1 MTRGCN
7 FIGFGLDFTLIRWFI
22 CKKATISSWTWCILK
37 KKKSLIL
44 KTAHAGR
51 LLKYFL
57 LFQCEIF

>member
-37 KKKSLIL
+37 KKKIINFKNSTCRSFV
-44 KTAHAGR
+44 K
-51 LLKYFL
+51 
-57 LFQCEIF
+57 IFSTFSV